1 VLTLAMIIVPSIATY
16 LYTRGIEDSD
26 RAFRA
31 GAAFGM
37 TFGLIM
43 LAIGAFSWLASLI
56 MSAVTF
62 IFARHALRSAHGRFL
77 VIANFA
83 ILVYGI
89 FFISQLIR

>member
-1 VLTLAMIIVPSIATY
+1 MIVVPYIATY

-31 GAAFGM
+31 GTAFGM

-43 LAIGAFSWLASLI
+43 LAIGAFSWLASII

-62 IFARHALRSAHGRFL
+62 VFVRHAFRSAHGRFL
-77 VIANFA
+77 VIANLA
-83 ILVYGI
+83 ILGYGI
-89 FFISQLIR
+89 FFISQII